1 MGYSDDIP
9 NPCQYCRVMQKY
21 RCQMQ
26 PICTKVKAY
35 YRRAVAYQLDGQA
48 VERAYRIQK
57 RCGHKYKGGQM

>member
-9 NPCQYCRVMQKY
+9 NPCQYCRVMQKHG
-21 RCQMQ
+21 CQMQ

-35 YRRAVAYQLDGQA
+35 RRRAVAYQLDGQA

-57 RCGHKYKGGQM
+57 LHGHKYKGGEM